1 IVLKQYNVFLEVV
14 AAVKKVIP
22 SVKAVLCGEGP
33 EEKKLRELTKEWG
46 LEENIELA
54 GKKSHTEVVQLMQQ
68 TKVFLHPSS
77 YEGFGVVCL
86 EALYAGA
93 HVISF
98 CKPMI
103 KDIDHWHITNTPEE
117 MIKKTLEI
125 LCNPRSEYKPVLV
138 SSIDESAKA
147 VMQIFN

>member
-1 IVLKQYNVFLEVV
+1 
-14 AAVKKVIP
+14 
-22 SVKAVLCGEGP
+22 
-33 EEKKLRELTKEWG
+33 
-46 LEENIELA
+46 
-54 GKKSHTEVVQLMQQ
+54 MQRS
-68 TKVFLHPSS
+68 KIFLHPSS

-103 KDIDHWHITNTPEE
+103 KDIEHWHIVNSKEE
-117 MIKKTLEI
+117 MLKKLLKI
-125 LCNPRSEYKPVLV
+125 LCNTSTEYRAILV

-147 VMQIFN
+147 VMQIFNS